1 MVIWAGGTL
10 KTCGEDFAEALMLMG
25 VRPVYLGE
33 TTRVIG
39 VEPIPLAELG
49 RPRLD
54 VTLRISG
61 LFRDMYPNLIRL
73 MDEAVTCVAALD
85 ESEEENYIKKHMNA
99 DVRAMVESG
108 MPEDKAVDQSLV
120 RVYGCAPGG
129 YGAGVS
135 HVIESRQWT
144 DYQDLA
150 KVYETWS
157 GHGYSAKA
165 HGEAM
170 TEMFRQRMSTVSMTI
185 TTESTIEM
193 DMLDRDDFYSYHG
206 KDAGIADRT
215 QRGPGEGQGSG
226 YEAGDG
232 ADFAQ

>member
-1 MVIWAGGTL
+1 
-10 KTCGEDFAEALMLMG
+10 MLMG

-170 TEMFRQRMSTVSMTI
+170 TEMVPPAHVHRVH
-185 TTESTIEM
+185 
-193 DMLDRDDFYSYHG
+193 DH
-206 KDAGIADRT
+206 
-215 QRGPGEGQGSG
+215 
-226 YEAGDG
+226 
-232 ADFAQ
+232 

>member
-1 MVIWAGGTL
+1 MGDRPAAAAQMLKHYQEEEGGYPESTAMVIWAGGTL
-10 KTCGEDFAEALMLMG
+10 KTCGEDFAEALMLMACALSIWAKQQG
-25 VRPVYLGE
+25 SLGWS
-33 TTRVIG
+33 RFH
-39 VEPIPLAELG
+39 LKSLG

-73 MDEAVTCVAALD
+73 MDEAVKCVAALD
-85 ESEEENYIKKHMNA
+85 ESEDVNFIKKHMNA

-108 MPEDKAVDQSLV
+108 MPEDRAVDQSLV

-135 HVIESRQWT
+135 HLIESRQWT

-157 GHGYSAKA
+157 GHGYSAKPMATCDGDVSSA
-165 HGEAM
+165 HVH
-170 TEMFRQRMSTVSMTI
+170 RI
-185 TTESTIEM
+185 H
-193 DMLDRDDFYSYHG
+193 DH
-206 KDAGIADRT
+206 
-215 QRGPGEGQGSG
+215 
-226 YEAGDG
+226 
-232 ADFAQ
+232 